1 MTSARTT
8 LACLL
13 ATVALAAAA
22 CGGGSDSVPSG
33 SIAVVDGTEISKA
46 DLDELIAQ
54 AKKGYE
60 SQNQDFPK
68 AGTPEYQSIQ
78 TQYVAYLVELEEL
91 RQAADELGISV
102 SEKDVDAAEEKLID
116 ERFGGKRADYEKALE
131 KQGFTA
137 EQYRENALEVSAL
150 SSKIFDE
157 VTKGAKV
164 TDQEILAYY
173 TQNQSQYGT
182 PESRD
187 VRHILIAEK
196 DGDDKVDFEASKA
209 KADEIYCAARRRRR
223 LCGAGEG
230 ELGRPGEQG
239 RRREADDHPRPDGSR
254 VRQDLVRARQGRAVE
269 ARQDRVRLPRHRGGV
284 GRPQGADDAD
294 RQGQAHHPRDAS
306 PGEAKRGDASV
317 GRGPEEGL
325 RGQGELRGRLRAAA
339 APGDPDRDPVG
350 SRSMSLAEALLD
362 LQELTRQLR
371 RECPWDREQT
381 AVTIV
386 PHTVEEA
393 YEVADAALGDDPE
406 ALHGELGDL
415 LFQVYFLSLL
425 LEERGAGRPRVRR
438 T

>member
-1 MTSARTT
+1 MSPLRIT

-13 ATVALAAAA
+13 ATVAITAAA
-22 CGGGSDSVPSG
+22 CGGGSDGVPSG

-91 RQAADELGISV
+91 RQAAEELGISV

-116 ERFGGKRADYEKALE
+116 ERFDGKRADYEKALE

-164 TDQEILAYY
+164 TDQEILEYY

-196 DGDDKVDFEASKA
+196 DGDKVDFEASKA
-209 KADEIYCAARRRRR
+209 KADEIYAQ
-223 LCGAGEG
+223 LSGGADFAELAKENSADPGSKDSGGKLTITRGQTVPEFDKVSFELDKG
-230 ELGRPGEQG
+230 ELSRPVKTEYGYHVI
-239 RRREADDHPRPDGSR
+239 EAVSD
-254 VRQDLVRARQGRAVE
+254 VRKAQTTPIDKVRATIRAT
-269 ARQDRVRLPRHRGGV
+269 L
-284 GRPQGADDAD
+284 
-294 RQGQAHHPRDAS
+294 
-306 PGEAKRGDASV
+306 
-317 GRGPEEGL
+317 
-325 RGQGELRGRLRAAA
+325 
-339 APGDPDRDPVG
+339 
-350 SRSMSLAEALLD
+350 
-362 LQELTRQLR
+362 LQEKRNEEMQA
-371 RECPWDREQT
+371 W
-381 AVTIV
+381 
-386 PHTVEEA
+386 VEDLKKE
-393 YEVADAALGDDPE
+393 YEGKVSYAAGYEPPE
-406 ALHGELGDL
+406 LPETPTET
-415 LFQVYFLSLL
+415 Q
-425 LEERGAGRPRVRR
+425 
-438 T
+438 